1 MRAFVQMREML
12 STQGMRERTFEFSLS
27 ARAGDHRS
35 IERPR
40 ASDFD
45 LSDFDLGIELRPAL
59 Q

>member
-1 MRAFVQMREML
+1 ML
-12 STQGMRERTFEFSLS
+12 RERTFEFSLS
-27 ARAGDHRS
+27 ARAGDHRP